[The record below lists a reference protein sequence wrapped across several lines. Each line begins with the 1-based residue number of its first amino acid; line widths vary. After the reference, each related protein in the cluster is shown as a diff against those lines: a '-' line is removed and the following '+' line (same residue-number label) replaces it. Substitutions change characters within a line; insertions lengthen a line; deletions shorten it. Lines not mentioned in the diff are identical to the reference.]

1 MDKIT
6 PFISPAYS
14 VPVPKSVSSVIID
27 IGLDDRYKVP
37 GSSFRV
43 ALRDERRTSNND
55 VAPLRNSISKEPY
68 CKRLAFEQSLRRMLT
83 LNDEP

>member
-43 ALRDERRTSNND
+43 AFIKPSTVTPRKYNLALMDINPK
-55 VAPLRNSISKEPY
+55 PLNLP
-68 CKRLAFEQSLRRMLT
+68 T
-83 LNDEP
+83 LNP